1 MGLKK
6 NETPSIAHSVGN
18 ELFRIRSGREVA
30 DNKVRFRLDN
40 ARDILGRGLRYFCGD
55 DAQWLPEYDE
65 IVAWL
70 SDNQGKG
77 LLCLGNCGRGKTLI
91 CQNIL
96 PLIFRHW
103 LGLFLNTFTANDLN
117 EHNGEQRSYDV
128 IKQYKIISID
138 DVGTESEAA
147 LFGERHVF
155 FNELVDECERK
166 QKLLI
171 VTTNLSRKELKERY
185 GERTT
190 DRLRSITTT
199 IEFKGKSLRK

>member
-1 MGLKK
+1 MVKK
-6 NETPSIAHSVGN
+6 KEETPTIAKSVSN
-18 ELFRIRSGREVA
+18 ELFRMQAGREVT
-30 DNKVRFRLDN
+30 DNKVRFRLN
-40 ARDILGRGLRYFCGD
+40 GARDVLSRGLHYFCGD
-55 DAQWLPEYDE
+55 NAKWLPEYDE
-65 IVAWL
+65 VATWL

-96 PLIFRHW
+96 PLVFRHW
-103 LGLFLNTFTANDLN
+103 LGLYLNTFTANDLN
-117 EHNGEQRSYDV
+117 MHNDEQRKYDE

-138 DVGTESEAA
+138 DVGTESEAVF
-147 LFGERHVF
+147 FGERHVF

-185 GERTT
+185 GERTI
-190 DRLRSITTT
+190 DRLRSMMTTV
-199 IEFKGKSLRK
+199 EFKGESLR